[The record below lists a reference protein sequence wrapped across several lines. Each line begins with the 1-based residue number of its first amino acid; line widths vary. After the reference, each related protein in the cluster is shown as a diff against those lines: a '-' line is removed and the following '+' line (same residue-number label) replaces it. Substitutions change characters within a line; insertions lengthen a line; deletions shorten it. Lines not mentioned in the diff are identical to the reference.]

1 MSRDASPLPCGEA
14 LMYKQHMK
22 NVFMVP
28 FTALLPKEE
37 NVGIW
42 VGNVLQTGS

>member
-14 LMYKQHMK
+14 LKYEQHMK

-28 FTALLPKEE
+28 FTALFPKEE
-37 NVGIW
+37 NMGMW